1 MMMKCF
7 FFFMV
12 SRAVLSAVLKNQNG
26 LKIVDIGEEL
36 DIAEA
41 NKAFL
46 YNDTLMPVNT
56 QRSGSTVKGT
66 LWTPPVP
73 YEFDEDLELNAR
85 GIILKAFDSFR
96 LKSCIDFT
104 PRVSEDYYI
113 SVQKLNGCSSVIGKV
128 VPNGQVISIGRD
140 CASID
145 IVEHEILHALG
156 FHHEQSRYDRDTYVT
171 IVKENII
178 EGKENN
184 FKLVENDHSTTHVVP
199 YDHWSVMHY
208 PKNMFSNGNGPTIIT
223 KDPKFQ
229 DVIGQTLGMSPLDVL
244 ELNLLYKCNSTI
256 AFLMYCGFSN
266 GTLCQ
271 ISCCSQSGNGWEV
284 VTRVY
289 GGPNSDHTS
298 LPSGNSE
305 HGKVQDQDTG
315 YFMHVSTASGQEGDS
330 ARLETQ
336 MMNPKRGC
344 HVQCLQFYY
353 YNSGNESD
361 VLNIWIREFQDD
373 QDSSGTLRLM
383 GQITGALTSHW
394 KLQHVSL
401 NAIKQ
406 FQVVFEVRKGAG
418 SSTGGFSIDDI
429 NLSETECPHLT
440 LQIDDFEK
448 LLNTSA
454 DGTRI
459 YSPRQYSNEGYA
471 FRIVTILRQTF
482 FGLYFHIISGDYD
495 DQLEWPCLQRQI
507 TFQILDQSPNIQL
520 QMSKQR
526 SFITDETQL
535 TSDGVSYWNNPHETG
550 YELVDENDEFFFA
563 GTLFGFSQF
572 ASLEDMQ
579 QRDFLRGGSAIFILN
594 FQGELNAFIAK
605 FKFLTGKWH
614 LTTNNVN
621 I

>member
-1 MMMKCF
+1 M
-7 FFFMV
+7 
-12 SRAVLSAVLKNQNG
+12 
-26 LKIVDIGEEL
+26 E
-36 DIAEA
+36 
-41 NKAFL
+41 
-46 YNDTLMPVNT
+46 PVNT
-56 QRSGSTVKGT
+56 QRSGSTVKVP
-66 LWTPPVP
+66 LWTLPVP

-128 VPNGQVISIGRD
+128 VPNGQVISIGRG
-140 CASID
+140 CEFIH

-156 FHHEQSRYDRDTYVT
+156 FHHEQSRYDRDEFVT
-171 IVKENII
+171 IVLDNVL
-178 EGKENN
+178 EGTERN
-184 FKLVENDHSTTHVVP
+184 FRKVGSDERTTHGVP
-199 YDHWSVMHY
+199 YDYWSVMHY
-208 PKNMFSNGNGPTIIT
+208 IKNAFTNGNGPTIIT

-229 DVIGQTLGMSPLDVL
+229 DVIGQKLGISNRDVQ
-244 ELNLLYKCNSTI
+244 ELNLLYNCNSTI
-256 AFLMYCGFSN
+256 AFMTYCGFSN
-266 GTLCQ
+266 GIMCQ
-271 ISCCSQSGNGWEV
+271 MSRCSQRGNTWEV
-284 VTRVY
+284 VQQVS
-289 GGPNSDHTS
+289 GGPSSDHTY
-298 LPSGNSE
+298 LPSGNSD
-305 HGKVQDQDTG
+305 HGQETG
-315 YFMHVSTASGQEGDS
+315 YFMHVSTALGQEGDS

-344 HVQCLQFYY
+344 NVQCLQFYY

-471 FRIVTILRQTF
+471 FRIATILRQTS
-482 FGLYFHIISGDYD
+482 FGVFVQILSGDND
-495 DQLEWPCLQRQI
+495 DQLEFPCLQRQM
-507 TFQILDQSPNIQL
+507 TFQMLDQNPNIQL

-526 SFITDETQL
+526 SFTTDETLL
-535 TSDGVSYWNNPHETG
+535 TSSGNSYWDNPRETG
-550 YELVDENDEFFFA
+550 SELFLDENNQIVY
-563 GTLFGFSQF
+563 GGPLMGNSQF
-572 ASLEDMQ
+572 LDMNTVKS
-579 QRDFLRGGSAIFILN
+579 RDFLKGGSAIFTFN
-594 FQGELNAFIAK
+594 FQGRLNVF
-605 FKFLTGKWH
+605 H
-614 LTTNNVN
+614 S
-621 I
+621 